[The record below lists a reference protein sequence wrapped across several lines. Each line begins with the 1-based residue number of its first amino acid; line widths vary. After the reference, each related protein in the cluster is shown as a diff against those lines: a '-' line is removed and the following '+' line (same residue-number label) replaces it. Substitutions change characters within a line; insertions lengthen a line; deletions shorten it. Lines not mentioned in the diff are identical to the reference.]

1 MSYPLPPRARSLQAK
16 VRHFVDQELIP
27 FELEAEMND
36 GDIGAERRARQTR
49 IAKALGIYAMNLPK
63 RLGGGGL
70 STLEQ
75 VVVSEQLGRVT
86 NALGWV
92 VAQPARFLAE
102 VATPYQMKTWVRP
115 AIRGKRGECYAIT
128 EEGAGSDVE
137 AIQTSA
143 RRVGDHYVINGE
155 KWHVTSANKADHFLL
170 QAKLASGPHKGNH
183 ALFFVDM
190 DTPGIKLVRTP
201 RYSHTYLSHHPIYRY
216 TDVRVPK
223 ANRIGKEGDG
233 MAYTQDWFRYERLMI
248 AARCCGA
255 AARLIDEALAFAKN
269 RKAFGQSIFD
279 YQAIQFMLADSLTE
293 LWAAR
298 LMLYRTAEGH
308 DEGVDV
314 KLLHGQCSM
323 AKLYASEMAGR
334 VADRAVQI
342 FGGRGYMRENVAE
355 RFYREVRVDRIWE
368 DTSEIQ
374 RLIIARNLAKRG
386 AGPLID

>member
-16 VRHFVDQELIP
+16 VRRFVDQELIP

-170 QAKLASGPHKGNH
+170 QAKLASGPHKGDH

-368 DTSEIQ
+368 GTSEIQ

>member
-16 VRHFVDQELIP
+16 VRRFVDQELIP

-170 QAKLASGPHKGNH
+170 QAKLASGPHKGDH

-201 RYSHTYLSHHPIYRY
+201 RYSTIPSTATPMSACRRP
-216 TDVRVPK
+216 TGS
-223 ANRIGKEGDG
+223 A
-233 MAYTQDWFRYERLMI
+233 
-248 AARCCGA
+248 
-255 AARLIDEALAFAKN
+255 
-269 RKAFGQSIFD
+269 RKATAWPIP
-279 YQAIQFMLADSLTE
+279 
-293 LWAAR
+293 
-298 LMLYRTAEGH
+298 RTGSATNG
-308 DEGVDV
+308 
-314 KLLHGQCSM
+314 
-323 AKLYASEMAGR
+323 
-334 VADRAVQI
+334 
-342 FGGRGYMRENVAE
+342 
-355 RFYREVRVDRIWE
+355 
-368 DTSEIQ
+368 
-374 RLIIARNLAKRG
+374 
-386 AGPLID
+386 